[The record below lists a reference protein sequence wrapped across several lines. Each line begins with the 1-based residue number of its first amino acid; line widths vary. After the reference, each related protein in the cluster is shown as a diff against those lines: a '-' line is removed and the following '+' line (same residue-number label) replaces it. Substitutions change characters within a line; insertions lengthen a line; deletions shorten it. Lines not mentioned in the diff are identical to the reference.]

1 MDFMSVFFPALIL
14 GVVIIAVLVVV
25 ATVASAVSAA
35 AVEDDE
41 EDEQSAGRRSE
52 CNQTMGDYLSHK
64 SMGKIFCPELVLKYA
79 REYADVCRRKSLL
92 EKRLEEAKKPED
104 LMD

>member
-41 EDEQSAGRRSE
+41 EDEWSAGRRSE
-52 CNQTMGDYLSHK
+52 CNQTMRG
-64 SMGKIFCPELVLKYA
+64 
-79 REYADVCRRKSLL
+79 CR
-92 EKRLEEAKKPED
+92 P
-104 LMD
+104 

>member
-1 MDFMSVFFPALIL
+1 MEA
-14 GVVIIAVLVVV
+14 
-25 ATVASAVSAA
+25 
-35 AVEDDE
+35 
-41 EDEQSAGRRSE
+41 
-52 CNQTMGDYLSHK
+52 MGDYLSHK

-79 REYADVCRRKSLL
+79 REYADVCRRKSLS

>member
-41 EDEQSAGRRSE
+41 ALVQHPR
-52 CNQTMGDYLSHK
+52 
-64 SMGKIFCPELVLKYA
+64 IFCVILGV
-79 REYADVCRRKSLL
+79 
-92 EKRLEEAKKPED
+92 
-104 LMD
+104 